1 MHFLPLL
8 FEKLF
13 FASNVYKYFNRWSIQ
28 YSIVECIF
36 KFQGWIWENA
46 RPIIEERQ
54 ELERVQAEAERNRA
68 SNQND
73 DYTSLYWDPE
83 AAGGRAGAKS
93 ENEYEVNI
101 RL

>member
-1 MHFLPLL
+1 MDDL
-8 FEKLF
+8 
-13 FASNVYKYFNRWSIQ
+13 VYI
-28 YSIVECIF
+28 CIF
-36 KFQGWIWENA
+36 KIQGWIWENA

-93 ENEYEVNI
+93 ENEYEVKKKTTLI
-101 RL
+101 KLFFLLSWFLITFF